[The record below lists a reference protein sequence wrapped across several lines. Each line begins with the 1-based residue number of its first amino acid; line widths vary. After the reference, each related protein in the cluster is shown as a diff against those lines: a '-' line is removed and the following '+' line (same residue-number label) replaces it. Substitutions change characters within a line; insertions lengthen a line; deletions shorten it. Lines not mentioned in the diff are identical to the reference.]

1 MYSSFEKLLL
11 HHIRHFDNRDTLH
24 KPAETQ
30 VFHHKIFF
38 YHFHLNL
45 LHTTTSLPDK
55 NKVCRYKTSD
65 IHTKPV
71 YPIFFLLF
79 PDCLL
84 KSGKLQNLSYN
95 KDTPDTP
102 TIHQYH
108 LLFCKYNLIHYYNIS
123 IFRFSHR
130 PESQILPQNNST
142 NTINLDLIHI
152 HFHCV
157 SSHFCCN
164 KIQAVHSP
172 Y

>member
-1 MYSSFEKLLL
+1 MLRNPKLCSQNRRNLPRLPVRKHQSSDLYISTILFLL
-11 HHIRHFDNRDTLH
+11 
-24 KPAETQ
+24 
-30 VFHHKIFF
+30 
-38 YHFHLNL
+38 
-45 LHTTTSLPDK
+45 SLF
-55 NKVCRYKTSD
+55 
-65 IHTKPV
+65 
-71 YPIFFLLF
+71 PIFFLLF

-84 KSGKLQNLSYN
+84 KSGKLQNPSYN

-102 TIHQYH
+102 IIHQYH

-130 PESQILPQNNST
+130 PEPQILPQNNST